1 MPIGPIESTSLQGV
15 VLTENSV
22 KKPDIASHFGEFL
35 SKANNIMQ
43 EAEHIGEEFAAG
55 KHNNIHETMMAAE
68 RATISFKLVGAVRNR
83 VLNAYNEVMNMRM

>member
-15 VLTENSV
+15 VLTENTIQ
-22 KKPDIASHFGEFL
+22 KPEVASQFGEFL
-35 SKANNIMQ
+35 SKANSVMQ
-43 EAEHIGEEFAAG
+43 EAETMGAEFAEG

-68 RATISFKLVGAVRNR
+68 RATITFKLVGAVRNR